1 MKDKEKYSKLKSFHF
16 VCEKNYLLFSQILP
30 NLNEEKVFSF
40 GLPIKNSKLS
50 EVSINLKKVSKFTSE
65 IKVCLAAELSKLFFS
80 LFHLIFDPLLKATL
94 PI

>member
-50 EVSINLKKVSKFTSE
+50 EVSINLKKFQN
-65 IKVCLAAELSKLFFS
+65 LLPKL
-80 LFHLIFDPLLKATL
+80 KYV
-94 PI
+94 